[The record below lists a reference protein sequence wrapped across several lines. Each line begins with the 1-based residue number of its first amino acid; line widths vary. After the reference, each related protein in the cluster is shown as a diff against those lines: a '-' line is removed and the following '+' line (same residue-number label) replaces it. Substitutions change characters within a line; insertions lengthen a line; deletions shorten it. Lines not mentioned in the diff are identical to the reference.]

1 MATGNGINGTKV
13 LRSSASA
20 RNVSPEVTNT
30 GIHTKLSGP
39 HRPIFVQVGSG
50 VRPSH
55 NANATK
61 ERKVALGKPKAP
73 AVRFLTGN
81 VPQLNAD
88 QLMLCRFILSAELER
103 LAKSESEAN
112 PMLEETI
119 TAIDLAL
126 EAQTVVPSSPHN
138 RQPVSRRPNRVNVG
152 SGGGQMSGLAPR
164 RVQRAV
170 PPAVEPIQP
179 ENEPESI
186 DASDT

>member
-55 NANATK
+55 NANATN

-103 LAKSESEAN
+103 VAKSAETDTIVN

-126 EAQTVVPSSPHN
+126 ESRMASPTQEA

-152 SGGGQMSGLAPR
+152 SGGGQMSGLTPR
-164 RVQRAV
+164 RVQRAAST
-170 PPAVEPIQP
+170 PTPD
-179 ENEPESI
+179 PESV
-186 DASDT
+186 DAES

>member
-55 NANATK
+55 NANATN

-103 LAKSESEAN
+103 VAKSTDTTVN
-112 PMLEETI
+112 PLLEETI

-126 EAQTVVPSSPHN
+126 EAQTIVPASPQD

-152 SGGGQMSGLAPR
+152 SGGGQMSGLSPR
-164 RVQRAV
+164 RVQRAA
-170 PPAVEPIQP
+170 PPAVEPEP
-179 ENEPESI
+179 EPESV
-186 DASDT
+186 DAEG